1 MSTTAAE
8 NLAEASV
15 HQLREVRGPS
25 AIGGGRRRFFE
36 LLLLMST
43 TDFRKT
49 FFGTVLGY
57 AWSLLRPL
65 LTFGVLLI
73 VFTKI
78 VRIGSTIPD
87 YPMFL
92 LFNIVFFGF
101 FQEATV
107 TATTSV
113 VGRESI
119 VRKTQF
125 PRLVIPLAA
134 VLTGLMNLGMNMIAV
149 AIFFAVFGVGP
160 FWTWLLFPLLLLAML
175 LITCAMATLLS
186 ALFVRRR
193 DVAIIWGVMSMAL
206 FYGSAVLIPI
216 SFVPEGL
223 LRDLMLFNP
232 LAVIMV
238 QAHEWIIDPSAQG
251 AVEAAGSWLLLIPAA
266 VIFVG
271 ACAWSVV
278 FFNRE
283 APRVAEEL

>member
-1 MSTTAAE
+1 MVATTA
-8 NLAEASV
+8 
-15 HQLREVRGPS
+15 
-25 AIGGGRRRFFE
+25 
-36 LLLLMST
+36 
-43 TDFRKT
+43 
-49 FFGTVLGY
+49 
-57 AWSLLRPL
+57 
-65 LTFGVLLI
+65 
-73 VFTKI
+73 
-78 VRIGSTIPD
+78 
-87 YPMFL
+87 
-92 LFNIVFFGF
+92 
-101 FQEATV
+101 
-107 TATTSV
+107 V
-113 VGRESI
+113 VGREGI

-125 PRLVIPLAA
+125 PRLVIPLAS
-134 VLTGLMNLGMNMIAV
+134 VLTGLFNLGMNLLAV
-149 AIFFAVFGVGP
+149 LVFFLFFGIEP
-160 FWTWLLFPLLLLAML
+160 TWTWLLFPVLLGLMVVLTA
-175 LITCAMATLLS
+175 AVATLLS
-186 ALFVRRR
+186 ALYVRRR

-238 QAHEWIIDPSAQG
+238 QAHTWIIDPSAQG